1 MLIENQV
8 KFCISGALQ
17 QKKQRCH
24 ILLNRLSS
32 WGLALKYKKQQ
43 QQQQKQTQIIK
54 WLHAAR
60 PP

>member
-24 ILLNRLSS
+24 ILLNKLSR
-32 WGLALKYKKQQ
+32 WGLALKYKK
-43 QQQQKQTQIIK
+43 QQQKQTQIIK

>member
-24 ILLNRLSS
+24 ILLNKLSS
-32 WGLALKYKKQQ
+32 WGLALKYKK
-43 QQQQKQTQIIK
+43 QQQKQTQIIK

>member
-8 KFCISGALQ
+8 KFCTSGALQ

-24 ILLNRLSS
+24 ILLNKLSS
-32 WGLALKYKKQQ
+32 WGLALKYKK
-43 QQQQKQTQIIK
+43 QQQKQTQIIK

>member
-24 ILLNRLSS
+24 ILLNKLSS

-43 QQQQKQTQIIK
+43 QKQTQSHFIFVFVFVVVK
-54 WLHAAR
+54 
-60 PP
+60 